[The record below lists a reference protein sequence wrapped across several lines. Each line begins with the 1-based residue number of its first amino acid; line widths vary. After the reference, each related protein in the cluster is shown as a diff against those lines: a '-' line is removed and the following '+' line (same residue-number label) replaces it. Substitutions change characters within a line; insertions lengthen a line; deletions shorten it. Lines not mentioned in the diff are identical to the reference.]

1 MFFGFLSIVV
11 PIYNEKDTICQV
23 MESLL
28 SLSIDK
34 EIIVVDDNSNDG
46 TFKYLMDFITCS
58 NVKVLRSFRNIGKGF
73 SLMLGIKEAKGDY
86 IAFQDADLEYP
97 VESITVLY
105 KAILENDYDMIV
117 GVRTISWDN
126 LMKMSLGSFLANRVI
141 SNISGLPDVF
151 SGQRI
156 IKRSVIKGLDLQSKG
171 FDIETE
177 ITLKMFYNNYK
188 IGWHPVPY
196 IPRLKKEGKKIGAMD
211 FLKIM
216 YRYFKVRGF
225 VFKKDNKGGFLLEDR
240 F

>member
-1 MFFGFLSIVV
+1 M
-11 PIYNEKDTICQV
+11 
-23 MESLL
+23 
-28 SLSIDK
+28 
-34 EIIVVDDNSNDG
+34 
-46 TFKYLMDFITCS
+46 
-58 NVKVLRSFRNIGKGF
+58 VL
-73 SLMLGIKEAKGDY
+73 KEAKGDY

-105 KAILENDYDMIV
+105 KAILENDYNMIV

-177 ITLKMFYNNYK
+177 ITLKN
-188 IGWHPVPY
+188 V
-196 IPRLKKEGKKIGAMD
+196 LQQ
-211 FLKIM
+211 L
-216 YRYFKVRGF
+216 
-225 VFKKDNKGGFLLEDR
+225 
-240 F
+240 